1 MHCALPGW
9 SCLGAPIAGP
19 CLLAGAME
27 TLVCQ
32 QPCSAPVLTRKQSQ
46 HFKSVRLAAA
56 REDLVCQQPWL
67 LHTAMMAT
75 NSTESALPGPCI
87 AHCLYK
93 RVFCPDLCVPVA
105 AVHLLRCLPVHCA
118 HLLMGL
124 CKGDS
129 WSAHRG
135 GALSSAGAPTAL
147 GIVLPALMCGCLIAL
162 FKAYD
167 SA

>member
-1 MHCALPGW
+1 
-9 SCLGAPIAGP
+9 
-19 CLLAGAME
+19 ME

-105 AVHLLRCLPVHCA
+105 AVHLFGVFQFIALIFSWVFVRETRGVPIEEVRC
-118 HLLMGL
+118 
-124 CKGDS
+124 
-129 WSAHRG
+129 
-135 GALSSAGAPTAL
+135 
-147 GIVLPALMCGCLIAL
+147 PALVPQQPWELCCPL
-162 FKAYD
+162 
-167 SA
+167 